1 MRKVDPI
8 YFDMN
13 RKKIG
18 GKWKPLIMIIL
29 RNKPERFNKLKQL
42 LAGVSANMLT
52 VSLKELE
59 KDNLI
64 VRQDS
69 SYALTEKAERIVDLM
84 LEIKSIVETL

>member
-1 MRKVDPI
+1 MRKVDPV

-18 GKWKPLIMIIL
+18 GKWKPIILMIL

-42 LAGVSANMLT
+42 LTGISANVLT

-59 KDNLI
+59 KDNL
-64 VRQDS
+64 VVKTEGV
-69 SYALTEKAERIVDLM
+69 YALTEKAKRIVDLM
-84 LEIKSIVETL
+84 MEIKSIVETL